1 MTDLSVPRSLGA
13 QASVAISPVLAPRQ
27 RYRLLRRQLGHRSYQ
42 NGAVLVLAITIA
54 ALLAPMTGIDPSAM
68 RVRLRYKPPSEAF
81 LFGSDNF
88 GRDVLTRVLYGA
100 QVSLWI
106 GFVVALLSGLCG
118 AVLGVVAAQIRS
130 LDAPL
135 MRFMDALMSFP
146 AILLALGITAA
157 LGPRME
163 SVIIALTVA
172 YVPAGVRIVRASA
185 LVVRELDYV
194 QAARI
199 DGAGNF
205 RIMLRH
211 ILPNSVGP
219 LLVHMTFVFAYSIL
233 AEAALSFLGVGV
245 QPPTPSWGNIIAEGR
260 DYATEAWWVM
270 LFPGLG
276 ISLAALGL
284 NLLGDGLRDVLDPR
298 LKGR

>member
-1 MTDLSVPRSLGA
+1 MTDVLVIA
-13 QASVAISPVLAPRQ
+13 APVLAPRKRFQ
-27 RYRLLRRQLGHRSYQ
+27 LARRLLAHRSFRI
-42 NGAVLVLAITIA
+42 GIVLVVLLGLAAI
-54 ALLAPMTGIDPSAM
+54 LAPVLTSLEPSAM
-68 RVRLRYKPPSEAF
+68 RVRFRFRPPSSEF
-81 LFGSDNF
+81 PLGSDNF
-88 GRDVLTRVLYGA
+88 GRDIFTRVLYGA
-100 QVSLWI
+100 RVSLWI
-106 GFVVALLSGLCG
+106 GLVVSILSGIVG
-118 AVLGVVAAQIRS
+118 ATIGVVAAQFRR
-130 LDAPL
+130 LDAPI
-135 MRFMDALMSFP
+135 MRLMDALMSFP

-199 DGAGNF
+199 SGASNA
-205 RIMLRH
+205 RIMFRH
-211 ILPNSVGP
+211 ILPNSFGP

-245 QPPTPSWGNIIAEGR
+245 QPPIASWGNIIAEGR

-270 LFPGLG
+270 VFPGIG

-284 NLLGDGLRDVLDPR
+284 NLLGDGMRDVLDPR
-298 LKGR
+298 LKGA

>member
-1 MTDLSVPRSLGA
+1 MTDVALGPAPTLST
-13 QASVAISPVLAPRQ
+13 LAPRK
-27 RYRLLRRQLGHRSYQ
+27 RFMALRRLGAHRSFQ
-42 NGAVLVLAITIA
+42 VGFSLVVALSLLAIF
-54 ALLAPMTGIDPSAM
+54 APLITSIDPSSM
-68 RVRLRYKPPSEAF
+68 RIRFRFKPPSEQF
-81 LFGSDNF
+81 WFGTDMF
-88 GRDVLTRVLYGA
+88 GRDIFTRVLYGA
-100 QVSLWI
+100 RVSLRV
-106 GFVVALLSGLCG
+106 GLEVATLSGVAG
-118 AVLGVVAAQIRS
+118 AMIGMVAAQFRA
-130 LDAPL
+130 LDAL
-135 MRFMDALMSFP
+135 IMRVMDALMSFP

-157 LGPRME
+157 LGPREE
-163 SVIIALTVA
+163 SVIIALSVA

-199 DGAGNF
+199 AGASDL

-245 QPPTPSWGNIIAEGR
+245 PPPAPSWGNIIAEGR

-270 LFPGLG
+270 LFPGIG

-298 LKGR
+298 LKGAG

>member
-1 MTDLSVPRSLGA
+1 MTELSVGA
-13 QASVAISPVLAPRQ
+13 GPVGPIVSPVLAPR
-27 RYRLLRRQLGHRSYQ
+27 RRFMLLRRLLAHRSFQ
-42 NGAVLVLAITIA
+42 IGAILVLALTIA
-54 ALLAPMTGIDPSAM
+54 AVFAPLITGIDPSAM
-68 RVRLRYKPPSEAF
+68 KVRFRFRPPSEAF
-81 LFGSDNF
+81 PFGTDNF
-88 GRDVLTRVLYGA
+88 GRDILTRVLYGGR
-100 QVSLWI
+100 VSLWI
-106 GFVVALLSGLCG
+106 GL
-118 AVLGVVAAQIRS
+118 VVAALSGVCGAAIGVIAAQFRA

-135 MRFMDALMSFP
+135 MRLMDALMSFP

-172 YVPAGVRIVRASA
+172 YVPAGARIVRASA

-199 DGAGNF
+199 AGASDV
-205 RIMLRH
+205 RIMFRH

-276 ISLAALGL
+276 ISIAALGL

-298 LKGR
+298 LKGAG